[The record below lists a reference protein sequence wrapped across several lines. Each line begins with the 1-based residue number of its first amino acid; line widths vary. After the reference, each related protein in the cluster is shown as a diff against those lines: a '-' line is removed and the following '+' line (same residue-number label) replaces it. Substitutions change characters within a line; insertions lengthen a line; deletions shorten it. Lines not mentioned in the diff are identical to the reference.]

1 MNGNKFNTLQ
11 LKETSYYFL
20 QSRDVGFIDSPRKFT
35 LKEME
40 KYSKIKNFE
49 LILSEFE
56 KINKLIS
63 DLIYSQ
69 DDYGNLTID
78 VKEYMK
84 NRIDELYDELEKEN
98 T

>member
-1 MNGNKFNTLQ
+1 MNGNKFNALQ

-40 KYSKIKNFE
+40 KYSKIKTFE
-49 LILSEFE
+49 FMLSEFE
-56 KINKLIS
+56 KINKLIC
-63 DLIYSQ
+63 DLIYTQ
-69 DDYGNLTID
+69 DDSGNLTID